1 MIGNFRIVII
11 LIKKKKRIHYIV
23 MKSKENVEILTRI
36 GNSDYE
42 SIELSRNSTNIKQ
55 ARKKPN
61 FRIRKGLLL
70 K

>member
-1 MIGNFRIVII
+1 
-11 LIKKKKRIHYIV
+11 
-23 MKSKENVEILTRI
+23 MKNKDNVEILTRI

-42 SIELSRNSTNIKQ
+42 SVELSRNSRNIKQ

-61 FRIRKGLLL
+61 FRIGKGLLL

>member
-1 MIGNFRIVII
+1 
-11 LIKKKKRIHYIV
+11 